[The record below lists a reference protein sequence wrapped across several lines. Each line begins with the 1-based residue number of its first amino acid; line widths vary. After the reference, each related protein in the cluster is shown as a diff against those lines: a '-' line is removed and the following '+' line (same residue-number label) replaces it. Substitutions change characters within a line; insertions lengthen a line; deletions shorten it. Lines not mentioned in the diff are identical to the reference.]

1 MSILGRGSMRDKAKE
16 EELRNGED
24 PSYEHL
30 KDSLHILV
38 EAAAPFS
45 NAKLGAG
52 VAEVRKMLIPPVSLT
67 LWFRAAYSSWPLAIS
82 RVVFY
87 NDHPRFDY
95 DCIKLYGWP
104 IKILAWPAKPKALF
118 LLWC

>member
-1 MSILGRGSMRDKAKE
+1 MKRIQAETQTKMSILGRGSMRDKAKE

-52 VAEVRKMLIPPVSLT
+52 VAEIRKMLIPPVSQSIAIFT
-67 LWFRAAYSSWPLAIS
+67 TCSSCTTKSVDRAK
-82 RVVFY
+82 VVS
-87 NDHPRFDY
+87 
-95 DCIKLYGWP
+95 G
-104 IKILAWPAKPKALF
+104 AF
-118 LLWC
+118 LLELSVVLGMKMPTY